1 MLLRPIKYIIG
12 RKADDQKD
20 FKIVQG
26 TRLEDIKQPL
36 SWHVDK
42 EKINQGWAEKVNAV

>member
-26 TRLEDIKQPL
+26 TRFER
-36 SWHVDK
+36 H
-42 EKINQGWAEKVNAV
+42 